1 MDGRRRNGKK
11 VARGPAAQASSR
23 RRTTASAPKDAL
35 IEAVRQSRAAT
46 NGSRVVELMARRA
59 LLVAAR
65 QLLRHHTDRCTKCG
79 STFVTHEPAFVHCH
93 YCGRMHRVANASLL
107 EQELFEIRMGL
118 RLAS

>member
-1 MDGRRRNGKK
+1 MDGRRNGRKASRR
-11 VARGPAAQASSR
+11 VGPPTNRR
-23 RRTTASAPKDAL
+23 RRTGAAAPKDAL
-35 IEAVRQSRAAT
+35 VEAVRQSRAAT
-46 NGSRVVELMARRA
+46 TGSRVVELMARRA
-59 LLVAAR
+59 LVVAAR
-65 QLLRHHTDRCTKCG
+65 QLLRQHTDRCTKCG

>member
-1 MDGRRRNGKK
+1 MNGRRNGKK
-11 VARGPAAQASSR
+11 ATRPAAQPARVR
-23 RRTTASAPKDAL
+23 RGTGSPAPKDAL
-35 IEAVRQSRAAT
+35 VEAARRSTASAP
-46 NGSRVVELMARRA
+46 GSRVVELMGRRA
-59 LLVAAR
+59 LLAAAR
-65 QLLRHHTDRCTKCG
+65 QLLRCHTDRCTKCG